1 MRQLIRRIEALE
13 DKIKPSKE
21 YQQEVDRWADLF
33 GMAEVDDPQ
42 VMAKSFIDFCTSRG
56 QSPAWMLLHAWGDQ
70 YAAQDDSRFI

>member
-33 GMAEVDDPQ
+33 GMA